1 MGLFGLFE
9 RRASLESPSRPLTSS
24 ALLEWFEGPVN
35 TDSGQR
41 VTEVSAMSVS
51 AVYRA
56 VSLISGLAASLPLH
70 AYAQGTR
77 ERVPALLV
85 DNPHPTMTAYEF
97 WRLSFV
103 HRLLWGNFVAQKVRF
118 PRSRRIHYLHPIAPE
133 RVNYGKAEPIPEN
146 PTGLVYE
153 ITRED
158 GTQVVL
164 TPNEVFHLPG
174 LGFDGVAGVSP
185 IRLAAQGIG
194 LSLAAERYGARLFGS
209 GNLLSGIL
217 KTTQR
222 LDQSQAEALQRRWK
236 QKMGGLQGAHEVA
249 VLDSGAE
256 FQSLTMPNDEAQ
268 LLESRRFQVTE
279 IARIYGVP
287 PFMLMETERSTSW
300 GTGLEQQALGFVMF
314 DLHPLWLAPT
324 EQRVTRDLLQ
334 PGYYAKYTVEGL
346 LRGDSQARA
355 AFYTAMR
362 NLGVYSANDIR
373 ELEEKPPIPAEKGGD
388 DLLVPLNMGPL
399 RSPGTANQ
407 TGTAGGQREGGSNAP
422 QPAE

>member
-1 MGLFGLFE
+1 MFE
-9 RRASLESPSRPLTSS
+9 RRSSPGLERPQHPLTST
-24 ALLEWFEGPVN
+24 ALLDWLHGGVN
-35 TDSGQR
+35 SDSGER
-41 VTEVSAMSVS
+41 VTEVSAMSMS

-56 VSLISGLAASLPLH
+56 VSLISGLAASLPMH
-70 AYAQGTR
+70 AYVKGTR
-77 ERVPALLV
+77 EQATSMLLA
-85 DNPHPTMTAYEF
+85 NPHPTMTDYEF
-97 WRLSFV
+97 WRLSYLQ
-103 HRLLWGNFVAQKVRF
+103 RLLWGNFVAQKIYYPSSGRVR
-118 PRSRRIHYLHPIAPE
+118 YLHPIPPE
-133 RVNYGKAEPIPEN
+133 RVMYGKAKPIAEN

-153 ITRED
+153 ITQDD
-158 GTQVVL
+158 GSRVTL

-174 LGFDGVAGVSP
+174 LGFDGVSGVSP
-185 IRLAAQGIG
+185 IRMAAQGIG
-194 LSLAAERYGARLFGS
+194 MAQAAERYGARLFGS

-222 LDQSQAEALQRRWK
+222 LDQNQAENLQARWR
-236 QKMGGLQGAHEVA
+236 QKLGGLQRAHEVA

-268 LLESRRFQVTE
+268 LLESRRFQVSE
-279 IARIYGVP
+279 IARLYGVP

-324 EQRVTRDLLQ
+324 EARVSRDLLASNF
-334 PGYYAKYTVEGL
+334 YARYSVEGL
-346 LRGDSQARA
+346 LRGDSTARA

-373 ELEEKPPIPAEKGGD
+373 ELEDQTPIPATEGGD
-388 DLLVPLNMGPL
+388 DYLVPMNMGRL
-399 RSPGTANQ
+399 RDLGKLAEEQ
-407 TGTAGGQREGGSNAP
+407 TTDETERGSDAP